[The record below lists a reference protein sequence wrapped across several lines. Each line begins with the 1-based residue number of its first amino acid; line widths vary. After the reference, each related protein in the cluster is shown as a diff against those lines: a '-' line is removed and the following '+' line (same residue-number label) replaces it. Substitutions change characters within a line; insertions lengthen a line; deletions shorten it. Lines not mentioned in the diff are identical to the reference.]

1 MEVLAV
7 VISLLL
13 LMYLAYRGFSVIL
26 VAPLMALLAVVLSG
40 STEVMG
46 HYTEIYMRGL
56 GNFIIRYFPIFLLG
70 AIFGKLMDQ
79 SGAAASIA
87 NGIIKNLGARHAIIA
102 IVLSCAVLTYGGV
115 SIFIVAFGVYPM
127 AKSLFQK
134 ADIPK
139 RLVPGTIALGS
150 FTFSMTALPGTIQI
164 HNVIPMPYFKTDAFA
179 APLFGLLSSLLI
191 ASLGILYL
199 NGRSKSARENQEGYG
214 FPDQM
219 ESKQSELPNLFLS
232 LVPIFLLISLNF
244 LFANII
250 IPRWDLAYLQT
261 EKFGFTTADNVKGIW
276 AIIAAMSITV
286 SLMVILLKKQL
297 PNPLSSINEG
307 IGGTMLPLFNTASE
321 VGYGTTIATLA
332 GFEVI
337 KMFVLTLF
345 PEKPLLSVA
354 VAVNFLAGIT
364 GSASGGLA
372 IALETLG
379 ERFHQMALDH
389 DISTELMHRVS
400 SMASSGLDSLPH
412 NGAVITLLMICGLS
426 HRQSYKEIAVT
437 TLLIPVSVLISMIL
451 LISYF

>member
-1 MEVLAV
+1 
-7 VISLLL
+7 
-13 LMYLAYRGFSVIL
+13 
-26 VAPLMALLAVVLSG
+26 MALLAVVLSG

-46 HYTEIYMRGL
+46 HYTEIYMKGL

-87 NGIIKNLGARHAIIA
+87 NGIIRNLGARRAIIA

-179 APLFGLLSSLLI
+179 APVFGLVASLLI
-191 ASLGILYL
+191 ATLGIIYL
-199 NGRSKSARENQEGYG
+199 NRRSISAQKNLEGYG
-214 FPDQM
+214 FSEIVEDR
-219 ESKQSELPNLFLS
+219 QSDLPHLFLS
-232 LVPIFLLISLNF
+232 VLPILMLISLNF
-244 LFANII
+244 IFANAI
-250 IPRWDLAYLQT
+250 IPKWDLTYLQT
-261 EKFGFTTADNVKGIW
+261 EKFGFIDSDNVKGIW

-286 SLMVILLKKQL
+286 TVMLIVLKKYIQ
-297 PNPLSSINEG
+297 NPMDSLNKSISN
-307 IGGTMLPLFNTASE
+307 TMLPLFNTASE

-379 ERFHQMALDH
+379 DRFYQMALDQN
-389 DISTELMHRVS
+389 INTELMHRVS

-412 NGAVITLLMICGLS
+412 NGAVITLLMICGLT

-437 TLLIPVSVLISMIL
+437 TLLIPVTVLIMMIL
-451 LISYF
+451 VISYI